1 MALECGRRLAGEA
14 RAHTLRP
21 YNEARID
28 RMNWR
33 GAMMKVHLDTDLGG
47 DIDDLCALAL
57 LLCWPEPVEITG
69 ITVVGDTGGK
79 RTAAVRYVLAVAGRS
94 DIPVA
99 MGSDT
104 SEGFYRYE
112 LGLPPEEVYWPAPL
126 RPAPNP
132 AREAID
138 LLRQSIKRGATV
150 IGIGP
155 YTNLALLE
163 RAQPGI
169 LARTDLVL
177 MGGYLLPPRSGY
189 PPMTNEDDFNVQVDV
204 ASARTVFERSSPTLV
219 PLTVT
224 VETALRRSQLD
235 RLRASG
241 PLGALIAR
249 QAVAFAGDF
258 GNERFGATYPRVA
271 DDIINFQHDPLA
283 CAIALGWRDGV
294 RIEEHAIAVE
304 ERDGWLHEHIAAGG
318 QSVKVV
324 TAIDGP
330 RFDTFWLE
338 TVTRGPRPSPE

>member
-1 MALECGRRLAGEA
+1 M
-14 RAHTLRP
+14 
-21 YNEARID
+21 
-28 RMNWR
+28 
-33 GAMMKVHLDTDLGG
+33 
-47 DIDDLCALAL
+47 
-57 LLCWPEPVEITG
+57 
-69 ITVVGDTGGK
+69 
-79 RTAAVRYVLAVAGRS
+79 
-94 DIPVA
+94 PVA
-99 MGSDT
+99 MGSGA
-104 SEGFYRYE
+104 SEGFYRSGR
-112 LGLPPEEVYWPAPL
+112 GLPPEEGYWPAPL

-132 AREAID
+132 GREAID
-138 LLRQSIKRGATV
+138 LLRQSIERGATV

-224 VETALRRSQLD
+224 VATALRRSQLD

-249 QAVAFAGDF
+249 QAVAFAAD
-258 GNERFGATYPRVA
+258 ERMSDRFGAHYPRVA
-271 DDIINFQHDPLA
+271 SDIINFQHDPLA

-318 QSVKVV
+318 QPVKVV

>member
-1 MALECGRRLAGEA
+1 MS
-14 RAHTLRP
+14 
-21 YNEARID
+21 
-28 RMNWR
+28 
-33 GAMMKVHLDTDLGG
+33 MKVHLDTDLGG

-57 LLCWPEPVEITG
+57 LLRWPEPIEMTG

-79 RTAAVRYVLAVAGRS
+79 RTGMVRSVLEVAGRS

-99 MGSDT
+99 AGAET
-104 SEGFYRYE
+104 SHGFYRSE
-112 LGLPPEEVYWPAPL
+112 LGLPSEERYWPAPI
-126 RPAPNP
+126 RSAPNP
-132 AREAID
+132 EQDAIN
-138 LLRQSIKRGATV
+138 LLKRSIDQGTTV

-163 RAQPGI
+163 RAYPGT
-169 LARTDLVL
+169 LARTDLYL
-177 MGGYLLPPRSGY
+177 MGGFLAPPRPGY
-189 PPMTNEDDFNVQVDV
+189 PPWTNEDDFNVQVDV
-204 ASARTVFERSSPTLV
+204 ASAATVLRHATPTLI

-249 QAVAFAGDF
+249 QAEAFAAD
-258 GNERFGATYPRVA
+258 ERMAARFGARFDCVA

-294 RIEEHAIAVE
+294 RIEEPAIAVK
-304 ERDGWLHEHIAAGG
+304 ERDGGLYERVQDGG
-318 QSVKVV
+318 RPVRIV

-338 TVTRGPRPSPE
+338 TVARNSSQ